1 MGVKEIIL
9 IVVCAAVVISVAA
22 AAIVRKVKG
31 KSSCGGYCDG
41 CCEHCKACLHA
52 AKPQQSTKVSESDN
66 SSERQ

>member
-52 AKPQQSTKVSESDN
+52 KPQHTNNVSGSDN
-66 SSERQ
+66 GSERQ